1 MQNIKI
7 ERIIRSGRKTVAL
20 EITPDLKLIIR
31 APYHLPSSEI
41 DRIVLRKRE
50 WISKTI
56 RKIILVQKREGYIYP
71 QKTFTDGEKFKLF
84 GRTYKL
90 RIIDST
96 GNRVNITDKTINLY
110 TNSKKEAKDIIVNWY
125 KNILREYINAR
136 VEFFSKKTGLVP
148 GKIRITSA
156 RRRWGSCSVKNNLNF
171 SWRLA
176 MAPKDIIDY
185 VIIHELVHIKI
196 KNHSKKFWDFVG
208 IIVPDY
214 RAKRNWLKENGFT
227 MNIE

>member
-1 MQNIKI
+1 MYDIKI
-7 ERIIRSGRKTVAL
+7 DKIIRSGRKTVAL

-31 APYHLPSSEI
+31 APHHLPSSEI

-84 GRTYKL
+84 GKTYSL
-90 RIIDST
+90 RIIDSPR
-96 GNRVNITDKTINLY
+96 NRVNLTGRTITLY
-110 TNSKKEAKDIIVNWY
+110 TNNKKDAKGIIVNWY
-125 KNILREYINAR
+125 KKILREYIEAR
-136 VEFFSKKTGLVP
+136 IELFSEKTGLIP

-156 RRRWGSCSVKNNLNF
+156 RRRWGSCSAKNNLNF
-171 SWRLA
+171 TWRLA
-176 MAPKDIIDY
+176 MAPKDVIDY

-196 KNHSKKFWDFVG
+196 KNHSKKFWDLVG
-208 IIVPDY
+208 ILISDY
-214 RAKRNWLKENGFT
+214 KSKRNWLKENGFT
-227 MNIE
+227 MDIE